1 MLFSDGTRT
10 ALVISS
16 LLTLF
21 PIGIIS
27 LVFWILVSTQLHCY
41 CHWKRCF
48 EHLKKMY
55 LFVSLNQLLTHSKI
69 NLATQL
75 AHTPSLFI
83 HPSIHPSIHRS
94 LFLGTGITD
103 AKLNLF
109 FFLVGTK
116 GWINGTQEEGSRKL
130 SRGRKHGSDVNF
142 VWIVCHTNYFN
153 LHSTV
158 KGRRCQVR

>member
-1 MLFSDGTRT
+1 MDSGKHSVTLLLLLEALFGTFSR
-10 ALVISS
+10 
-16 LLTLF
+16 
-21 PIGIIS
+21 
-27 LVFWILVSTQLHCY
+27 
-41 CHWKRCF
+41 
-48 EHLKKMY
+48 KMY
-55 LFVSLNQLLTHSKI
+55 LFVSLNQLLTQKLTHPLNSPI
-69 NLATQL
+69 
-75 AHTPSLFI
+75 PSACSSI
-83 HPSIHPSIHRS
+83 HPSIHPSS
-94 LFLGTGITD
+94 FLGIVITD

-116 GWINGTQEEGSRKL
+116 GWVNGTQEEGSRKL

>member
-1 MLFSDGTRT
+1 MYSYLSR
-10 ALVISS
+10 LINY
-16 LLTLF
+16 LLTQKLTQ
-21 PIGIIS
+21 PLNS
-27 LVFWILVSTQLHCY
+27 LI
-41 CHWKRCF
+41 
-48 EHLKKMY
+48 
-55 LFVSLNQLLTHSKI
+55 
-69 NLATQL
+69 
-75 AHTPSLFI
+75 PSACSYI
-83 HPSIHPSIHRS
+83 HPSILL

-116 GWINGTQEEGSRKL
+116 GWVNGTQEEGSRKL

-158 KGRRCQVR
+158 KGRRCQVRRLFITIIWVSGQNAPNCTCNS

>member
-41 CHWKRCF
+41 CYWKGCF
-48 EHLKKMY
+48 EHFLEKCIY
-55 LFVSLNQLLTHSKI
+55 LSRLINYLLTQKLTHPLNSPI
-69 NLATQL
+69 
-75 AHTPSLFI
+75 PSACSSI
-83 HPSIHPSIHRS
+83 HPSIHPSS
-94 LFLGTGITD
+94 FLGIVITD

-116 GWINGTQEEGSRKL
+116 GWVNGTQEEGSRKL